1 MSPHRIL
8 SLVTLTVLLMG
19 GIGSAWAQEDETD
32 QDERMPV
39 QASPMKLPISA
50 SQAVQNK
57 ILIPEATMV
66 KTRRLQLPQDI
77 SIDTFNNCPPEG
89 NAKTSAKAESNKEKN
104 QWSIPND
111 MDIDTKV
118 TLKDVLAP
126 GDDHG
131 RFKVGTPVRIQ
142 GYFSEV
148 FKSGGP
154 HGESCNC
161 KATDDVNTDTHIN
174 MALTNSAEDVKPE
187 NRMVVEVTPR
197 LRYIAGL
204 NGLDWSHGNLKHY
217 EGSCLE
223 VEGDLFWDDAHE
235 GEARNTPIAGKKI
248 WRATL
253 WEVHPITSIQEI
265 DCNKLF

>member
-1 MSPHRIL
+1 MTAAIL
-8 SLVTLTVLLMG
+8 LSGQVS
-19 GIGSAWAQEDETD
+19 SAWAQEDETD

-57 ILIPEATMV
+57 ILIPEATMR
-66 KTRRLQLPQDI
+66 KTQRLQLPQDI

-89 NAKTSAKAESNKEKN
+89 SAKTPAKAESNKEKN
-104 QWSIPND
+104 QWAIPND

-118 TLKDVLAP
+118 TLTDVLAP
-126 GDDHG
+126 GDDHD
-131 RFKVGTPVRIQ
+131 RFKVGTAVRIQ

-148 FKSGGP
+148 FKSGGS

-161 KATDDVNTDTHIN
+161 NATDDVNTDTHIN
-174 MALTNSAEDVKPE
+174 MALTNSAENVKPE
-187 NRMVVEVTPR
+187 NRMIVEVTPR

-223 VEGDLFWDDAHE
+223 IEGDLFWDDAHQ
-235 GEARNTPIAGKKI
+235 GEARNTPIAGKNI